1 MLATT
6 LLAWRKT
13 LKSPFPAKQNAL
25 VSFLIC
31 GEASSLNICCHPSFP
46 SFGNSLSRRVLGSKS
61 GDLNWRARRP
71 PLYSPAIARVA
82 YAYEIPKTSLRRQLR
97 WSRMLHPDFSQMA
110 EIAYISWLQSVKPI
124 FARIPL
130 ARESNMLDPLVSM
143 SLKVLSW
150 VTSNL
155 IAWLFSKIVAAVI
168 YPI

>member
-1 MLATT
+1 
-6 LLAWRKT
+6 
-13 LKSPFPAKQNAL
+13 
-25 VSFLIC
+25 
-31 GEASSLNICCHPSFP
+31 
-46 SFGNSLSRRVLGSKS
+46 
-61 GDLNWRARRP
+61 
-71 PLYSPAIARVA
+71 
-82 YAYEIPKTSLRRQLR
+82 
-97 WSRMLHPDFSQMA
+97 MA